1 MMDIRREIRLKI
13 REIREMRGF
22 TQKELAKYMGKTQ
35 GYISSI
41 ENGEYSIGIGV
52 LQDIAEVLKFDI
64 KLVPKKLK
72 K

>member
-1 MMDIRREIRLKI
+1 
-13 REIREMRGF
+13 MRGF

-64 KLVPKKLK
+64 ELVPKKLK